1 MVPSFGSSEGGGSN
15 NKKEYKKRKKKETS
29 VVGRCVFDRTASMNN
44 KIFHSF
50 LFFVCVC
57 VDDTCMCECKHIDGS
72 VDRPGA
78 LSLFAVPSF
87 TSPPTTTTT
96 TTGTA
101 TVYIRR
107 CVCSYASVA
116 GGVGCG
122 RQLADKMA
130 RHVRFIFVMLCLYR
144 LGPAWLPS
152 IGPLSSKLF

>member
-1 MVPSFGSSEGGGSN
+1 M
-15 NKKEYKKRKKKETS
+15 
-29 VVGRCVFDRTASMNN
+29 VGRCVFDRTASMNN

-96 TTGTA
+96 TTTGTA
-101 TVYIRR
+101 TVYI
-107 CVCSYASVA
+107 S
-116 GGVGCG
+116 GGV
-122 RQLADKMA
+122 
-130 RHVRFIFVMLCLYR
+130 FVVMRLWREALGAAGNWQTRWRGMFGLY
-144 LGPAWLPS
+144 S
-152 IGPLSSKLF
+152 